1 MPPRVL
7 VIRGGALGDFIL
19 TLPAIRL
26 LRLHLPTRPHLEILG
41 YKPYAELAMAAGLAD
56 EARSIEHSS
65 LAPLFSPRCTPDPAL
80 AAYFASFQLIVS
92 FLNDPA
98 EIFHTHLASLTKAT
112 VLRAMPRPDDP
123 SPLHATH
130 QLAKALESIAL
141 FLDDPAPDLALHP
154 PSRPTLPIIAFHPGS
169 GSVSKNWP
177 LACWGQLMADLHS
190 ARPDLQFALITGEAE
205 QERGATTLMIDHLRS
220 LRIPFDHWDSLPL
233 PSLARR
239 LGECQLFLGHDSG
252 ISHLAAATGIAC
264 LLLFG
269 PSNPAVWAPRNP
281 GAHTIVAPGGQLA
294 QISPEEVK
302 LAALSWLPLP

>member
-1 MPPRVL
+1 VSSSS
-7 VIRGGALGDFIL
+7 
-19 TLPAIRL
+19 
-26 LRLHLPTRPHLEILG
+26 
-41 YKPYAELAMAAGLAD
+41 AAGHSAI
-56 EARSIEHSS
+56 SSS
-65 LAPLFSPRCTPDPAL
+65 LSRQYAFFACTSPPPP
-80 AAYFASFQLIVS
+80 
-92 FLNDPA
+92 NDPA

-112 VLRAMPRPDDP
+112 VLRARPRPDDT

-294 QISPEEVK
+294 EISPEEVK